1 MIVRFVIPVMDTEKG
16 NYDFDGNIST
26 DQYLQLLNNKVQ
38 SNERVMKEFE
48 YNYTHGGSLNL
59 GYSNIYDA
67 QNVNTKKEIDFN
79 FSTSQALIKDGNG
92 NEVNVEYLQGY
103 VESGKKFLLKV
114 NINPNSLEEDAESE
128 LRTWLDDSKRVLSDT
143 SLDNKTMLLSL
154 PLRDFI
160 IDTET
165 GDTNGSNKPIYQILG
180 CKVLQIYP
188 KEKSG
193 YDYYFAI
200 MVEKIQIQK

>member
-1 MIVRFVIPVMDTEKG
+1 MIVKFVIPVMDTEKG

-79 FSTSQALIKDGNG
+79 FSPSQALIKDGNG
-92 NEVNVEYLQGY
+92 NEVNIEFLQGY

-128 LRTWLDDSKRVLSDT
+128 LRTWLDDSKRVLSDS
-143 SLDNKTMLLSL
+143 SLDNKTMLVSL

-160 IDTET
+160 VDTET
-165 GDTNGSNKPIYQILG
+165 EDVNGSNKPIYQLLG

-188 KEKSG
+188 KETSG